1 MPRNIFTYQ
10 EFINEGHSN
19 PEGMDLLIKT
29 LVELITSDVEASQET
44 NGEYVVSQELEIA
57 EPFLD
62 VDFKFLLRKEPNID
76 LSQDSHFSKMK
87 WQHKKLKDNGYALTG
102 NVFMTD
108 GNIPEVEVVVAI
120 DSTKV
125 SPESLKMLYYG
136 LHNTIS
142 HELNHLNQKGW
153 NRDYDNVEP
162 SSREHR
168 HENGK
173 RHSYFLLPE
182 EIESAV
188 EGFYKQSNLERRPMD
203 EIFDEYLTP
212 FVESGFMSPA
222 EMIEII
228 KKWIEHALSYYPGA
242 KLSSKYDNIINNI

>member
-1 MPRNIFTYQ
+1 MLKNIFTYQ
-10 EFINEGHSN
+10 EFINESHSDQN
-19 PEGMDLLIKT
+19 GMDLLVST
-29 LVELITSDVEASQET
+29 LVELISSEVKSGKDT

-76 LSQDSHFSKMK
+76 LSQDSHFNKMK
-87 WQHKKLKDNGYALTG
+87 WQHVKLKDNGYALTG
-102 NVFMTD
+102 NTFMTD
-108 GNIPEVEVVVAI
+108 GNIPEVEIIVAI
-120 DSTKV
+120 DSNKV
-125 SPESLKMLYYG
+125 SPESLKKLYHS
-136 LHNTIS
+136 LHNTVS

-153 NRDYDNVEP
+153 NRDYDNIEP

-173 RHSYFLLPE
+173 RHSYFLMPE

-188 EGFYKQSNLERRPMD
+188 EGFYNQSQHEERPMD

-212 FVESGFMSPA
+212 FVESEFMSHS

-228 KKWIEHALSYYPGA
+228 RKWIEHTLAYYPNA
-242 KLSSKYDNIINNI
+242 NLSTKYSNIINNI